1 MIKKVVITSHREF
14 KLMNRLVILFVTAA
28 LAGCADKNN
37 QTPATTTV
45 DSVQVFLLKKEPVS
59 KMLSL
64 PAELHP
70 WERAELFAKVEGYVR
85 ELKVDI
91 GSRVKKNDVLIII
104 DAPEITAN
112 YAKATADLQGAQSRY
127 HTSLDTYRRMMSA
140 AKERGAVSDN
150 ELERVRNQMLTD
162 SAAHEASKSAAN
174 AYAQLKNYLTIHAA
188 FDGIIT
194 QRNVDAGT
202 LVGKNPTPLLVLENL
217 SQLRV
222 RVAVPEIYTSAI
234 PVSASINFTVDAQP
248 SKKYSA
254 TLARKSNQIDSK
266 TRTELWEFEAAN
278 TKQELKSGMYGSA
291 SFNLQRSEPS
301 FVVPYSAVVTTL
313 EKSFVIRVR
322 NGKTEWID
330 VRSGINMSDKVEI
343 FGDLQEGDQ
352 LILRANDEIISGK
365 SVVVKYYS
373 S

>member
-1 MIKKVVITSHREF
+1 MIYKTY
-14 KLMNRLVILFVTAA
+14 MNRLIILFIIVA
-28 LAGCADKNN
+28 LAGCADKKS
-37 QTPATTTV
+37 QSPATTSV
-45 DSVQVFLLKKEPVS
+45 DSVQVFLLNKEPVT
-59 KMLSL
+59 KALSL

-91 GSRVKKNDVLIII
+91 GSRVKKNDILIII
-104 DAPEITAN
+104 DAPEVTAN

-127 HTSLDTYRRMMSA
+127 HTSLDTYKRMMNA
-140 AKERGAVSDN
+140 AKEKGSVSDN

-162 SAAHEASKSAAN
+162 SATHEAAKAGSN
-174 AYAQLKNYLTIHAA
+174 AYSQLRNYLVIRAA
-188 FDGIIT
+188 FDGVIT

-202 LVGKNPTPLLVLENL
+202 LVGKGSTPLLVLESL
-217 SQLRV
+217 SKLRV

-254 TLARKSNQIDSK
+254 TLARKSNQIDSR
-266 TRTELWEFEAAN
+266 TRTELWEFEATN
-278 TKQELKSGMYGSA
+278 TKQELKSGMYGNA
-291 SFNLQRSEPS
+291 SFNLQRSESS
-301 FVVPYSAVVTTL
+301 FVVPYLAVVTNL

-322 NGKTEWID
+322 DGKTEWID
-330 VRSGINMSDKVEI
+330 VRSGISMSDKVEI

-352 LILRANDEIISGK
+352 LVLKANDELKNGTSIT
-365 SVVVKYYS
+365 VKAR
-373 S
+373 